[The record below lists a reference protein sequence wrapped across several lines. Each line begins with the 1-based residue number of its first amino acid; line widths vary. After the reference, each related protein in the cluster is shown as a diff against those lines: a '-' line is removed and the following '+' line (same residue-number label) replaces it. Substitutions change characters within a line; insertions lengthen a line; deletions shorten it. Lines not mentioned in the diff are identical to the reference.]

1 MKIEKYAAIDIGSN
15 AIRVLI
21 ANIVIPSSDRP
32 VQFQKNALVR
42 VPIRLGE
49 DSFSVGEIS
58 KKNIKRMLRAMKAF
72 KQIMKV
78 HGVTCFSAYATSAL
92 REATNGEDVVA
103 IIKKETGVKIE
114 IIDGK
119 KEASVIS
126 NTQIFDQF
134 TTQKTVLYV
143 DVGGGSTELSI
154 LKNGERI
161 HSRSFKLGTV
171 RLLNKTVEDRIWDEI
186 QKWITKK
193 TAHINKITVLG
204 SGGNINKLFKLT
216 NTKEGK
222 PLSLVTL
229 NSIYA
234 RLQELSYED
243 RILEYQLNQD
253 RADVILPATEIYLR
267 TLQWAGASRIYV
279 PKIGL
284 ADGMI
289 KEMYYDLQ
297 KKINHE

>member
-1 MKIEKYAAIDIGSN
+1 
-15 AIRVLI
+15 
-21 ANIVIPSSDRP
+21 
-32 VQFQKNALVR
+32 
-42 VPIRLGE
+42 
-49 DSFSVGEIS
+49 
-58 KKNIKRMLRAMKAF
+58 
-72 KQIMKV
+72 
-78 HGVTCFSAYATSAL
+78 
-92 REATNGEDVVA
+92 
-103 IIKKETGVKIE
+103 
-114 IIDGK
+114 
-119 KEASVIS
+119 
-126 NTQIFDQF
+126 
-134 TTQKTVLYV
+134 
-143 DVGGGSTELSI
+143 
-154 LKNGERI
+154 
-161 HSRSFKLGTV
+161 
-171 RLLNKTVEDRIWDEI
+171 WDEI

-279 PKIGL
+279 PRIGL

-289 KEMYYDLQ
+289 KEMYY
-297 KKINHE
+297 

>member
-78 HGVTCFSAYATSAL
+78 HGVTRFRAYATSAL

-114 IIDGK
+114 IIYVK

-126 NTQIFDQF
+126 NTQIFDKF

-234 RLQELSYED
+234 RLQELSYEN

>member
-21 ANIVIPSSDRP
+21 ANIVIPFSDRP

-78 HGVTCFSAYATSAL
+78 HGVTRFRAYATSAL

>member
-1 MKIEKYAAIDIGSN
+1 MKIEKFAAIDIGSN

-21 ANIVIPSSDRP
+21 ANVVTPSIDRP

-72 KQIMKV
+72 KQIMKI
-78 HGVTCFSAYATSAL
+78 HGVTQFKAYATSAL
-92 REATNGEDVVA
+92 REAANGEDVVQ
-103 IIKKETGVKIE
+103 IIKKETGIKIE

-126 NTQIFDQF
+126 YTQIFDQF

-161 HSRSFKLGTV
+161 HSKSFKLGTV
-171 RLLNKTVEDRIWDEI
+171 RLLNKSVEDRIWDEM
-186 QKWITKK
+186 QKWISKR
-193 TAHINKITVLG
+193 TALINRITVLG

-222 PLSLVTL
+222 PLSLLTL
-229 NSIYA
+229 NAIYTK
-234 RLQELSYED
+234 LQQLSYEE
-243 RILEYQLNQD
+243 RILEFQLNAD

-267 TLQWAGASRIYV
+267 TLQWAGASKIYV

-284 ADGMI
+284 SDGMI

-297 KKINHE
+297 KSTTHE